1 MGERARRGGTAL
13 LAAAALGVLLALPA
27 HGASPA
33 PTERVSVATGG
44 GQARGNSVSPA
55 ISKDGRYVAFY
66 SDAPNLVA
74 GDTNRARDVF
84 VHDRQ
89 TGQTTRV
96 SVANDGSQ
104 ANGESFAPAISG
116 DGRYVA
122 FSSSASNLVP
132 GDQNNANDIFVRDRV
147 ANTTTRVSTGLGGA
161 EPNAGSFAPAISA
174 DGNVVAYESDA
185 TNLVPNDTNAVR
197 DVFVYDRSTG
207 TTNRVSVGT
216 GGVEADA
223 PSEQATLDADGGI
236 VAFSS
241 FADNLIPVD
250 ENFTADVF
258 VYVRATQTTS
268 RVSVYSGGFEADG
281 NSFHPALSADGR
293 LVAFDSDSFNLAWFD
308 PDEGAD
314 VYVYD
319 RLADLIFNV
328 SVDDAGNLGNDTSSW
343 PSMSSDGRYV
353 AYTTEATDIV
363 PGDQNSV
370 GDIVLYDRQSGAANR
385 LSLTNSGNESDN
397 ESLHPSISGDGK
409 LVAYESLAANLVA
422 GDSNRKN
429 DIFVRDTTLNPP
441 PPPVRRCVVPKVV
454 GLKLAVAKRRI
465 TRASCKVGKVKR
477 VHVRSKRK
485 VGRVVA
491 QSPRARTRHAAGTR
505 VRLTVGRR

>member
-1 MGERARRGGTAL
+1 MGERARRGGPAL
-13 LAAAALGVLLALPA
+13 LAAAAAGVLLTLPA
-27 HGASPA
+27 HGASPS

-44 GQARGNSVSPA
+44 VQAKGHSVLPA

-66 SDAPNLVA
+66 SDAANLVP

-89 TGQTTRV
+89 TGETTRV

-104 ANGESFAPAISG
+104 ANGDSFAPAISG

-122 FSSSASNLVP
+122 FSSSASNLVA
-132 GDQNNANDIFVRDRV
+132 GDQNGANDIFVRDRV
-147 ANTTTRVSTGLGGA
+147 ANTTTRVSIGLGGA
-161 EPNAGSFAPAISA
+161 EPNAGSFTPAIST

-185 TNLVPNDTNAVR
+185 TNLVPSDTNGVR
-197 DVFVYDRSTG
+197 DVFVYDRTAG
-207 TTNRVSVGT
+207 TTTRVSVSST
-216 GGVEADA
+216 GDESDA
-223 PSEQATLDADGGI
+223 PSGQAALDADGGV

-241 FADNLIPVD
+241 FADNLITLD

-258 VYVRATQTTS
+258 VYVRATHATT
-268 RVSVYSGGFEADG
+268 RVSVYTGGFEADG

-293 LVAFDSDSFNLAWFD
+293 LVAFDSDSFNLAWYD
-308 PDEGAD
+308 PDEGFD

-319 RLADLIFNV
+319 RVADAIFNV

-343 PSMSSDGRYV
+343 PAMSSDGRFV
-353 AYTTEATDIV
+353 AYQTEATDIV
-363 PGDQNSV
+363 PGDQNGV

-385 LSLTNSGNESDN
+385 LSLTNSGDEADN

-409 LVAYESLAANLVA
+409 LVAYESLATNLVG
-422 GDSNRKN
+422 GDSNRIN
-429 DIFVRDTTLNPP
+429 DVFVRDTTLNPP
-441 PPPVRRCVVPKVV
+441 PPPRCVVPKVV
-454 GLKLAVAKRRI
+454 GLRLAAARKRI
-465 TRASCKVGKVKR
+465 TRANCRLGKVKR
-477 VHVRSKRK
+477 VHVSSKRK
-485 VGRVVA
+485 IGRVIA

-505 VRLTVGRR
+505 VNLSVGRG